1 MLGLSKKCEDS
12 VTNYLVAVKPHLPK
26 SQMVILTIGTSMIFE
41 IMPKLLILP
50 LTINVSNIEYTKFYV
65 KFAK

>member
-26 SQMVILTIGTSMIFE
+26 SQMVILIRWNINDFRDYAKTSD
-41 IMPKLLILP
+41 LT
-50 LTINVSNIEYTKFYV
+50 LTINVE
-65 KFAK
+65 